1 MFYLLWYCDNPKK
14 PPAQKI
20 AEAMHAYTARF
31 HASPTV
37 VLCNE
42 AELCEVAGVEVR
54 SEGYVR
60 KSNFWIGEIG
70 QPT

>member
-1 MFYLLWYCDNPKK
+1 MLYLLWYCDNPRK

-20 AEAMHAYTARF
+20 AEACARYVARF
-31 HASPTV
+31 ERQPTV

-42 AELCEVAGVEVR
+42 AELCAVAGVAVR

-70 QPT
+70 A

>member
-1 MFYLLWYCDNPKK
+1 MFLMWFDDTKK
-14 PPAQKI
+14 PPADKI
-20 AEAMHAYTARF
+20 RAAIAAYVARF
-31 HASPTV
+31 ERQPTA

-42 AELCEVAGVEVR
+42 AEICAVAGVAVR

-70 QPT
+70 QPS

>member
-1 MFYLLWYCDNPKK
+1 MLYLMWQDLDPKK
-14 PPAQKI
+14 TPAQKI
-20 AEAMHAYTARF
+20 AEACARYVARF
-31 HASPTV
+31 ERQPTV

-42 AELCEVAGVEVR
+42 AEVCAVAGVAVR

-70 QPT
+70 A